1 MTRRGGPIA
10 VVVGLAVALVA
21 SGCTSQGL
29 SQGDLTPTGAGQVTE
44 YSVAQ
49 SRSPVQF
56 STSLLDGSK
65 RTAEDYRGK
74 VLVVNFWYASCP
86 PCRAEANDLQKLSV
100 ENASTSTFLGV
111 DVRDDDHTAA
121 AFLRTFK
128 VRYDTVSDVETGA
141 VQLAFAG
148 TRGPNATPTTIVV
161 DPTGRVSARILGG
174 IDPST
179 LRSLIKTAATRT

>member
-1 MTRRGGPIA
+1 MMTRRGGPIA

-49 SRSPVQF
+49 SR
-56 STSLLDGSK
+56 
-65 RTAEDYRGK
+65 
-74 VLVVNFWYASCP
+74 
-86 PCRAEANDLQKLSV
+86 
-100 ENASTSTFLGV
+100 
-111 DVRDDDHTAA
+111 
-121 AFLRTFK
+121 
-128 VRYDTVSDVETGA
+128 
-141 VQLAFAG
+141 
-148 TRGPNATPTTIVV
+148 ATPTTIVV